1 MTLWDQF
8 RVKKPEKAWSECWKK
23 NGYAHFWP
31 DAAFKPGQWH
41 WPLLNTLNIC
51 QSPSSPRQWKTKLLQ
66 FNIEVDFCSLC
77 KLRSVVKMQMLQV
90 KGQNGISRE
99 RSKNRHLKTALLIL
113 KFKKKKLMGGV
124 FRTLNINKWSML
136 WCISAVSWGSCATS
150 SKQCSYKYSTEVHQR
165 KPDIAVKPHS

>member
-1 MTLWDQF
+1 MRSVQG
-8 RVKKPEKAWSECWKK
+8 EKAWKSLKWMLKK
-23 NGYAHFWP
+23 KWLCT
-31 DAAFKPGQWH
+31 
-41 WPLLNTLNIC
+41 LLIWCSLQAWTVTLTTTEYSMNIC

-77 KLRSVVKMQMLQV
+77 KLRSVVKMQMLQA